1 MTATAI
7 AMPQDLASRSWS
19 SLLRL
24 LAIIAVFVVLA
35 VGSFAAGRST
45 ADSGAAKASAVPAA
59 TTPAADAGGC
69 GHTANTPP
77 C

>member
-7 AMPQDLASRSWS
+7 AVPQDLASRSWS

-24 LAIIAVFVVLA
+24 LAIIAVFVMLA

-45 ADSGAAKASAVPAA
+45 ADTGGTKASAVPAS
-59 TTPAADAGGC
+59 TTPAADTGGC
-69 GHTANTPP
+69 SHTANTPP